1 MVEQSARSRT
11 LVERFRAIAPLLVLG
26 ICCVSLAI
34 PIARYGLWDPH
45 ELHSIDLGR
54 RIALHWFGG
63 ANLELEGVVNALPS
77 RGEVDRGELPFSS
90 IAVGLRLLGMSAW
103 AGRLPLCVWGM
114 LGLVATYVLVSRLAD
129 RVAAALSVVVLATMP
144 LYFAHARTMLGD
156 IVTMASL
163 AIAVSGLALSLFDT
177 STLARRL
184 AYFSVGLVGLVAGG
198 FTRGLL
204 LGVAVPALGVGL
216 GFVATRLA
224 GAGQNDR
231 PGAAFGGVTLLAGAG
246 ATLAGLVLFG
256 RALDDPSS
264 YFAALGF
271 GYSPPLNRP
280 NFDAVLQ
287 QLGHA
292 LFPWSALV
300 PPAFARLVVEAG
312 KPAGS
317 AATVGLRATLVM
329 VVAVGVA
336 AWGGLAPYVGV
347 LPFGAVAPLAVIVA
361 LVLRDFDLGAP
372 GSRVFGLFA
381 GALAVLF
388 LVDFRN
394 FPEEMLSLFGL
405 GALKF
410 PESFRATGSTFLALS
425 TLASAALLL
434 LATSERARDDARYL
448 ELDDY
453 TAWFRSLRDLWNGN
467 LLFALL
473 VLEAAA
479 LGFAAFDFAG
489 RHIQALDRFVTRSEI
504 LRPLASYGFLILPA
518 AVLAPL
524 AVMGVR
530 DIFRFLDRLRSR
542 PSSLGLV
549 PGRGVIGSFLFVAF
563 GAILSLWYYPALA
576 DQLSP
581 QESYDAFR
589 RFARAGEPLG
599 MMGSPGTLAPFYA
612 GRGVVSFR
620 GTEEAYRWLLEPG
633 GRRFLVLRSE
643 NLASLNARFRSRGSP
658 RSNLPVLDAH
668 SSEILLVSNQL
679 RPGEKNEN
687 PLDPYLPGSEPHPT
701 HPLDANLGGQLDI
714 LGWDVTD
721 LDDRPVREVTP
732 QRRYRFVIYFRVVGK
747 ISGAWETF
755 LHIDGFQRRFNGD
768 HKTLDGRYAFALWQV
783 GDIVAD
789 RHEIE
794 LEPNFTPGT
803 YQVYFGLYSGSRRLS
818 VNRGAHHEDRV
829 QGGPLTV
836 R

>member
-1 MVEQSARSRT
+1 MVEPSARSPTR
-11 LVERFRAIAPLLVLG
+11 VERFLAFAPLAVLG
-26 ICCVSLAI
+26 IACLSLVI
-34 PIARYGLWDPH
+34 PIASSGLWDPH
-45 ELHSIDLGR
+45 ELRSIDLGR
-54 RIALHWFGG
+54 RIGLHWFGG
-63 ANLELEGVVNALPS
+63 RELELEGVVNALPS

-90 IAVGLRLLGMSAW
+90 IGIGLRLLGLSAW

-114 LGLVATYVLVSRLAD
+114 LGLVATYLMVSRLAD

-156 IVTMASL
+156 VVTMASL
-163 AIAVSGLALSLFDT
+163 AMAVSGLALSLYDA
-177 STLARRL
+177 SSSARRFAWFGL
-184 AYFSVGLVGLVAGG
+184 GLVGLLCGG
-198 FTRGLL
+198 FSRGLL
-204 LGVAVPALGVGL
+204 LGVAVPAVGVGL
-216 GFVATRLA
+216 GFVATRL
-224 GAGQNDR
+224 G
-231 PGAAFGGVTLLAGAG
+231 GAARDPRAAVFGGVTLLVGAG
-246 ATLAGLVLFG
+246 ATIAGLVLLR
-256 RALDDPSS
+256 RAVDEPES

-300 PPAFARLVVEAG
+300 PPALARLLLEAG
-312 KPAGS
+312 KNAGS
-317 AATVGLRATLVM
+317 SASTGLRATLVM
-329 VVAVGVA
+329 VVAVGVT
-336 AWGGLAPYVGV
+336 AWGGIAPFVGV

-372 GSRVFGLFA
+372 GSRVFGMVA

-394 FPEEMLSLFGL
+394 FPEEMLSLYGL
-405 GALKF
+405 GSLKF
-410 PESFRATGSTFLALS
+410 PESFRDTGSTFLGAS
-425 TLASAALLL
+425 TLGSAAVLLL
-434 LATSERARDDARYL
+434 VTAERARDDAPVFDPNEYRG
-448 ELDDY
+448 
-453 TAWFRSLRDLWNGN
+453 WFRTLRDLWNGN

-479 LGFAAFDFAG
+479 LGFAAFDFVG
-489 RHIQALDRFVTRSEI
+489 RHVEALERFVTRSEI
-504 LRPLASYGFLILPA
+504 LRPFASYGFLILPA
-518 AVLAPL
+518 AALLPVYLL
-524 AVMGVR
+524 GVR
-530 DIFRFLDRLRSR
+530 DILRLFDRARSD

-563 GAILSLWYYPALA
+563 GGILSLWYYPALA

-581 QESYDAFR
+581 QESYEAFR
-589 RFARAGEPLG
+589 RFARSGEPLG
-599 MMGSPGTLAPFYA
+599 MIGSAGTLAPFYA
-612 GRGVVSFR
+612 GRGAVSFR

-633 GRRFLVLRSE
+633 GRRFLVLRSD
-643 NLASLNARFRSRGSP
+643 NLASLNSRYRSRGSP

-679 RPGEKNEN
+679 RPGERNEN
-687 PLDPYLPGSEPHPT
+687 PLDDYLLGAEPHPT
-701 HPLDANLGGQLDI
+701 RKLDANLGGQLDV

-721 LDDRPVREVTP
+721 LDDHPVRDVTP
-732 QRRYRFVIYFRVVGK
+732 RRHYRFVIYYRVVER

-768 HKTLDGRYAFALWQV
+768 HKTLDGRYGFQLWQV

-803 YQVYFGLYSGSRRLS
+803 YQVYFGLYSGSRRLP
-818 VNRGAHHEDRV
+818 VKRGAHQEDRV